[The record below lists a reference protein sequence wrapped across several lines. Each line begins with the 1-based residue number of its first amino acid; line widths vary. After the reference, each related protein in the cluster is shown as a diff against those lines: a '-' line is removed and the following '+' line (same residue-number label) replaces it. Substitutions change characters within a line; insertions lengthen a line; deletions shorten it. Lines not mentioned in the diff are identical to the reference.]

1 MPRWLRRIAR
11 RVRYTLHPPDV
22 AFVHHPDYTLAL
34 AGVPVDPQ
42 RADRIV
48 AFLLERGL
56 IRGGDISRPFPAS
69 LANVERVHTQE
80 YLDSLDRPEALER
93 ILGFPV
99 TDGQRQQVIDYQ
111 RLLCGG
117 TIHATRLALRGGRVA
132 VNLGGGFHHALPD
145 RGMGFSVLNDVA
157 IAVRRLRHK
166 GFAGRVV
173 IVDGDLHDGNGTR
186 AAFAEDETVYTF
198 SIHNA
203 TWDAPPAVADTC
215 IALGDGVTDDRYLDV
230 LRRELPPVIAAHRP
244 ALAIYVAGTD
254 VAADD
259 TLGNW
264 KLTKRGILERD
275 RFVVTH
281 VRGGR
286 RVVPLAIVLGGGY
299 GPKTWRYSARCF
311 AWLLSDRETD
321 PVEDVDEVVR
331 RYRRLAAT
339 RDAFPARPP
348 DGAAAGG
355 GPDWSLTDEDIELSP
370 AGARP
375 IRVLGELSVHRLEL
389 SLEHLGI
396 LPQIRA
402 LGFPTPAVAIDVT
415 SPVGD
420 TIRIFADPSRSAL
433 LMELRLGRELDAV
446 PGTRTLYVEWLLLQD
461 PRKFPDPARRLPGQ
475 EHAGLGMLREIV
487 GWLVVLAESL
497 QLDGVAF
504 TPAHYYMAALGRRHL
519 QFARP
524 EEAAIFD
531 ALRDAVAGLDF
542 AAATRAIEESKVIDE
557 RTGTPVTWHAP
568 LMVLP
573 LTEKLRARTGGAEW
587 EKAFLR
593 ERGKLGFRLVSEL
606 A

>member
-1 MPRWLRRIAR
+1 MPRWLRGIAR
-11 RVRYTLHPPDV
+11 RLRHAVHPPEV
-22 AFVHHPDYTLAL
+22 SFVHHPDYMLAL
-34 AGVPVDPQ
+34 PGVPVDPQ

-56 IRGGDISRPFPAS
+56 IRGGDISRPFRAS
-69 LANVERVHTQE
+69 LANVERVHTRE

-93 ILGFPV
+93 ILGFPIS
-99 TDGQRQQVIDYQ
+99 DEQRQQVIDYQ

-117 TIHATRLALRGGRVA
+117 TIHATRLALRGRRIA

-166 GFAGRVV
+166 GFDDPVV

-186 AAFAEDETVYTF
+186 AAFATDETVYTF

-215 IALGDGVTDDRYLDV
+215 IALGGGVTDDQYLDV
-230 LRRELPPVIAAHRP
+230 LRRELPPAIAANRP
-244 ALAIYVAGTD
+244 GLVIYVAGTD

-275 RFVVTH
+275 RFVATQA
-281 VRGGR
+281 RGDRG
-286 RVVPLAIVLGGGY
+286 VPLVIVLGGGY
-299 GPKTWRYSARCF
+299 GQKTWRYSARFF
-311 AWLLSDRETD
+311 AWLLSGREVE

-331 RYRRLAAT
+331 RYRRLAVT
-339 RDAFPARPP
+339 RDAFRKKVG
-348 DGAAAGG
+348 GATGG
-355 GPDWSLTDEDIELSP
+355 DGPDWSLTEEDLNLSP
-370 AGARP
+370 ANARP
-375 IRVLGELSVHRLEL
+375 IRVLGELSAHRLEL
-389 SLEHLGI
+389 ALEHLGI
-396 LPQIRA
+396 LAQIRA
-402 LGFPTPAVAIDVT
+402 LGFPAPVVAVDAA

-420 TIRIFADPSRSAL
+420 TIRIFGDASRSAL
-433 LMELRLGRELDAV
+433 LMELRLGRRLDLV

-461 PRKFPDPARRLPGQ
+461 PREGFADPTRRLPGQ
-475 EHAGLGMLREIV
+475 DHPGLGMLREII

-497 QLDGVAF
+497 ELDGLAF

-524 EEAAIFD
+524 EEAATFD
-531 ALRDAVAGLDF
+531 AFRDAVAGLDLS
-542 AAATRAIEESKVIDE
+542 AATRAIEEGRVIDE
-557 RTGTPVTWHAP
+557 RTGTPVRWHAP

-573 LTEKLRARTGGAEW
+573 LTEKLRSCIGGVEW

-593 ERGKLGFRLVSEL
+593 EREKLRFRLAEEGR
-606 A
+606 